1 MDPNGD
7 PWQHRQFGDNNS
19 YQKKKKKKKKKD
31 TTHIHHTSKV
41 VYLSS
46 SFLKLYTL
54 FAVQNKSF
62 MMLSIVS
69 SEMVLVKRL
78 SIPRSANRQLKFK
91 SITSL
96 ENENESRTVNKVCNY
111 LSLVCVSKQSHKEFL
126 VWILSHRFSD
136 ILL

>member
-1 MDPNGD
+1 MWIPTGIHGNTV
-7 PWQHRQFGDNNS
+7 NLAIIIAI
-19 YQKKKKKKKKKD
+19 KKKKKKKKKD
-31 TTHIHHTSKV
+31 TTHMHHTSKV

-54 FAVQNKSF
+54 FAVRNKSF
-62 MMLSIVS
+62 IMLSIVS

-96 ENENESRTVNKVCNY
+96 ENENESRTVNKVWNY
-111 LSLVCVSKQSHKEFL
+111 LSLVCVSKHSNKEFL
-126 VWILSHRFSD
+126 VWILSQRFSD